1 MAEAKKYYWL
11 KLKRDF
17 FKRHDMRII
26 EQMPNGKACALF
38 YVKLML
44 ESIDHEGTLRFSEEL
59 PYDYE
64 MLAAVTDTEIETVNI
79 AMDYFI
85 KFKMVKFDK
94 DETIILPGVQQLI
107 GSATDS
113 DSAKRQKR
121 YRERKKEETLQSVTE
136 NVTQR
141 NASVTNNNESK
152 RKRIDKDKELEK
164 EREDIN
170 NSCEQVAEKYAA
182 LCPSL
187 PPLEIISDS
196 IKSDLLESIEK
207 YGVEKFD
214 LLFKK
219 AEASAFLKGEN
230 DRKWAATFDW
240 LIKADNIAKVLNGN
254 FDNKAS
260 YKKSDSIALF
270 EMFLNEEVDPVTIAN
285 DESLRARAEALKE
298 SIMG

>member
-1 MAEAKKYYWL
+1 MKNRLTAVSRFFVLIEPIQVRRHEFHHARLQIGAVADQIGAQGRDVTQVVRFEVLQGLGHFAVAAAGQGVAQKCDGGGIGVQEAGPAGIVVL
-11 KLKRDF
+11 LG
-17 FKRHDMRII
+17 
-26 EQMPNGKACALF
+26 Q
-38 YVKLML
+38 V
-44 ESIDHEGTLRFSEEL
+44 
-59 PYDYE
+59 
-64 MLAAVTDTEIETVNI
+64 
-79 AMDYFI
+79 
-85 KFKMVKFDK
+85 
-94 DETIILPGVQQLI
+94 VQQLI

-230 DRKWAATFDW
+230 KLKWAATFDW
-240 LIKADNIAKVLNGN
+240 LIKADNMAKVLNGN
-254 FDNKAS
+254 FDNKAATDDE
-260 YKKSDSIALF
+260 YAKAF
-270 EMFLNEEVDPVTIAN
+270 ETLV
-285 DESLRARAEALKE
+285 AEGWENKERPKTAAECAELQAKVAALKE
-298 SIMG
+298 KISG